1 MTQAVEVHRIDQKS
15 AAILSRPDEVAIEE
29 PLEIRVEGQ
38 VVAVAMRTPGSDQEL
53 AAGWALSEG
62 IAHTR
67 EEIAEVV
74 LRPGEENGR
83 GAMVDI
89 MLADPGAFNP
99 EQHRRNVLTN
109 ASCGLCGAAS
119 TDQILRDFPKLAAG
133 FRVEAGLLETL
144 PGKLR
149 TAQPIFE
156 KTGGVHAC
164 ALFDERG
171 EMIGLREDVGR
182 HNALDKLNGW
192 ALMEGKLPLAKSILL
207 LSGRVS
213 LEMVQKALAAGIPV
227 IAAIGAPSSLAIE
240 LARKSGQCLA
250 AFLRPGGFN
259 VYCGLERLARGGQ
272 TLAAQPNPPAPLEN

>member
-1 MTQAVEVHRIDQKS
+1 MTQAVEVHRFDEKKPLV
-15 AAILSRPDEVAIEE
+15 ARPDEVAIEE
-29 PLEIRVEGQ
+29 PLEIRVEGH
-38 VVAVAMRTPGSDQEL
+38 VVAVAMRTPGNDQEL

-67 EEIAEVV
+67 DEIADLV
-74 LRPGEENGR
+74 LRPGSENGR

-99 EQHRRNVLTN
+99 DQHRRNVLTN

-119 TDQILRDFPKLAAG
+119 IDQILRDFPRIGVPFRIEAA
-133 FRVEAGLLETL
+133 LLQDL

-149 TAQPIFE
+149 KAQSIFE

-164 ALFDERG
+164 GLFDAQG
-171 EMIGLREDVGR
+171 ELIALREDVGR

-192 ALMEGKLPLAKSILL
+192 ALMDGKLPLSNSILF

-213 LEMVQKALAAGIPV
+213 LEMVQKALAAGIPI
-227 IAAIGAPSSLAIE
+227 IAAIGAPSSLAVE

-259 VYCGLERLARGGQ
+259 VYCGLEKLARGGQ
-272 TLAAQPNPPAPLEN
+272 TLAAQPNPPAPLES